1 MRRTVFQ
8 SVDRIQDLTV
18 ISQLY
23 QIIFGDLMVMER
35 IGCTISSCSAIE
47 LLVEPDQ
54 LASGLSHLGMSAQT
68 FDKEG
73 QYRDESSS
81 FCAVDP
87 LIFPTEGS
95 IGACLWLP
103 EELTCSIDRISLV
116 VQFLGSDPRLLG
128 HFTPVHSCYERLS
141 WTVARCLARRQ

>member
-1 MRRTVFQ
+1 MCPTVRRP
-8 SVDRIQDLTV
+8 VDRIEGVAV

-23 QIIFGDLMVMER
+23 QLIFGDFMVMER
-35 IGCTISSCSAIE
+35 IGSTHSSCSTIE

-54 LASGLSHLGMSAQT
+54 LASSLSHLGMSAQT

-73 QYRDESSS
+73 QYRDEGPS

-87 LIFPTEGS
+87 VIFPTEGS
-95 IGACLWLP
+95 VGACLWLP

-128 HFTPVHSCYERLS
+128 HFTPVHSCYELLS
-141 WTVARCLARRQ
+141 RTVARCLARSQ

>member
-23 QIIFGDLMVMER
+23 QLILGDLMVMER
-35 IGCTISSCSAIE
+35 IGCTIISCSTIE

-54 LASGLSHLGMSAQT
+54 LAGSLSHLGMSAQT

-73 QYRDESSS
+73 QHRDESPS

-87 LIFPTEGS
+87 IIFPTEGS
-95 IGACLWLP
+95 IGVCLWLP

-128 HFTPVHSCYERLS
+128 HFTPVHSCYELLS